1 MGTMPEKKTLTV
13 QRVLALVIAYITLSV
28 GGGVAAS
35 LFLLPAV
42 FGANSV
48 AKAVI
53 PSLSVEGI
61 DFDVT
66 SLPQKSTMY
75 ASDGTTKITEFWDQ
89 NREVVP
95 LKKISKYMQ
104 QAVVAREDRRFFTH
118 GGVDVQG
125 VFRAFVQTYMKGDH
139 QGGSSLTQQY
149 VKNVLILQAQQD
161 DDPIAQY
168 HASEDTIAR
177 KMREMLIS
185 VQMEKQYSKP
195 EILQGYLNIAQ
206 FGGNSLY
213 GVQAAA
219 KRYFNTTADQLN
231 IVQSATIAAITKNP
245 NAYDPSVESN
255 QPESEKQRNI
265 VLQLM
270 NEQGYIS
277 DAEYQEAVNTPLA
290 DTLDVQPISTGCMA
304 ADYDAGYFCDYVV
317 HKILNSKEFGKTS
330 EDREKLLKE
339 GGLKIVTTL
348 DIDANTL
355 LNETA
360 RNTIPPEDS
369 SGMEIVMASVKPGTG
384 EVLGFGL
391 NRTYD
396 ATEAAQNDQTRDSMN
411 YAVDRED
418 GGGMGFSIGSS
429 WKPVNLVAWMEAGH
443 SVNENLQTS
452 TRYSTSLFACDRYTG
467 GTDTWNVTNAITNG
481 TVNPE
486 TPALAL
492 ARSHNT
498 TQASMGSIVGLC
510 KIADTATELGYHDA
524 NTGETLDKT
533 SSFVPAMMVGNV
545 NVSPLTMASIFA
557 VYASNGVQC
566 DPIALKQV
574 TDVDGND
581 IKVPSA
587 NCHQA
592 VDPEIIQ
599 TLAWAMNQGVVRPDG
614 AGGVAQLANGRK
626 TFLHGFDK
634 APQGFH
640 TVPCFSG
647 IFSIPWPGAADIGA
661 VHQFERMAGTL
672 VQECGVPQEMRIGA
686 VALHLFLQNGI
697 QIDGIIQ
704 GIETGKSLV
713 VKKQIC
719 SAVLVVIFMELF
731 QGLFRR
737 FLEQPFCPVSFFKVF
752 NSLLPLLRETG
763 EFLPSARACC
773 CGGVDASAGTAFRR
787 PAILPPEKERKRIC
801 SFRQTTSK

>member
-95 LKKISKYMQ
+95 LKNISKYMQ
-104 QAVVAREDRRFFTH
+104 QAVVSREDRRFFTH

-177 KMREMLIS
+177 KLREMLIS

-255 QPESEKQRNI
+255 RPESEKQRNI

-330 EDREKLLKE
+330 ENREKLLKE

-360 RNTIPPEDS
+360 RNTIPPEDP

-429 WKPVNLVAWMEAGH
+429 WKPINLVAWMEAGH

-467 GTDTWNVTNAITNG
+467 GTDSWNVTNAITNG

-498 TQASMGSIVGLC
+498 TQASMGSIIGLC

-566 DPIALKQV
+566 NPIALKQV

-626 TFLHGFDK
+626 TFAKTGTHEDQLVTTGGFIPNQIATFVLVGDVQNPVGHPIANIAINGQYHSYWDGSTIA
-634 APQGFH
+634 APAWRDFMNAYAERKQLPIDNDYGQPAAKYSATSS
-640 TVPCFSG
+640 TVTK
-647 IFSIPWPGAADIGA
+647 IG
-661 VHQFERMAGTL
+661 G
-672 VQECGVPQEMRIGA
+672 GK
-686 VALHLFLQNGI
+686 QNAT
-697 QIDGIIQ
+697 QQQSTIIQ
-704 GIETGKSLV
+704 QQNQSL
-713 VKKQIC
+713 QQQ
-719 SAVLVVIFMELF
+719 S
-731 QGLFRR
+731 Q
-737 FLEQPFCPVSFFKVF
+737 Q
-752 NSLLPLLRETG
+752 N
-763 EFLPSARACC
+763 
-773 CGGVDASAGTAFRR
+773 DQQDDQDQQ
-787 PAILPPEKERKRIC
+787 
-801 SFRQTTSK
+801 QTEDE

>member
-104 QAVVAREDRRFFTH
+104 QAVVSREDRRFFTH

-149 VKNVLILQAQQD
+149 VKNVL
-161 DDPIAQY
+161 
-168 HASEDTIAR
+168 
-177 KMREMLIS
+177 
-185 VQMEKQYSKP
+185 
-195 EILQGYLNIAQ
+195 IAQ

-330 EDREKLLKE
+330 EDRERLLKE

-384 EVLGFGL
+384 EVLSFGL

-429 WKPVNLVAWMEAGH
+429 WKPINLVAWMEAGH
-443 SVNENLQTS
+443 SVNENLQTT

-467 GTDTWNVTNAITNG
+467 GTDSWNVTNAITNG

-498 TQASMGSIVGLC
+498 TQASMGSIIGLC

-566 DPIALKQV
+566 NPIALKQV

-626 TFLHGFDK
+626 TFAKTGTHEDQLVTTGGFIPNQIATFVLVGDVQNPVGHPIANIAINGQYHSYWDGSTIA
-634 APQGFH
+634 APAWRDFMNAYAERKQLPIDNDYGQPAAKYSATSS
-640 TVPCFSG
+640 TVTRICG
-647 IFSIPWPGAADIGA
+647 GRQNAT
-661 VHQFERMAGTL
+661 HQQST
-672 VQECGVPQEMRIGA
+672 
-686 VALHLFLQNGI
+686 
-697 QIDGIIQ
+697 IIQ
-704 GIETGKSLV
+704 QQNQSL
-713 VKKQIC
+713 QQQ
-719 SAVLVVIFMELF
+719 S
-731 QGLFRR
+731 Q
-737 FLEQPFCPVSFFKVF
+737 Q
-752 NSLLPLLRETG
+752 N
-763 EFLPSARACC
+763 
-773 CGGVDASAGTAFRR
+773 D
-787 PAILPPEKERKRIC
+787 
-801 SFRQTTSK
+801 QQDD

>member
-1 MGTMPEKKTLTV
+1 M
-13 QRVLALVIAYITLSV
+13 
-28 GGGVAAS
+28 
-35 LFLLPAV
+35 
-42 FGANSV
+42 
-48 AKAVI
+48 
-53 PSLSVEGI
+53 
-61 DFDVT
+61 
-66 SLPQKSTMY
+66 
-75 ASDGTTKITEFWDQ
+75 
-89 NREVVP
+89 
-95 LKKISKYMQ
+95 
-104 QAVVAREDRRFFTH
+104 
-118 GGVDVQG
+118 
-125 VFRAFVQTYMKGDH
+125 
-139 QGGSSLTQQY
+139 
-149 VKNVLILQAQQD
+149 
-161 DDPIAQY
+161 
-168 HASEDTIAR
+168 
-177 KMREMLIS
+177 
-185 VQMEKQYSKP
+185 
-195 EILQGYLNIAQ
+195 
-206 FGGNSLY
+206 
-213 GVQAAA
+213 QAAA

-330 EDREKLLKE
+330 EDRERLLKE

-486 TPALAL
+486 RRHWLWQGLITPRRLPWDPSSACARLPIPQLNLAI
-492 ARSHNT
+492 
-498 TQASMGSIVGLC
+498 M
-510 KIADTATELGYHDA
+510 
-524 NTGETLDKT
+524 
-533 SSFVPAMMVGNV
+533 
-545 NVSPLTMASIFA
+545 
-557 VYASNGVQC
+557 
-566 DPIALKQV
+566 
-574 TDVDGND
+574 
-581 IKVPSA
+581 
-587 NCHQA
+587 
-592 VDPEIIQ
+592 
-599 TLAWAMNQGVVRPDG
+599 
-614 AGGVAQLANGRK
+614 
-626 TFLHGFDK
+626 
-634 APQGFH
+634 
-640 TVPCFSG
+640 
-647 IFSIPWPGAADIGA
+647 
-661 VHQFERMAGTL
+661 
-672 VQECGVPQEMRIGA
+672 MRIP
-686 VALHLFLQNGI
+686 V
-697 QIDGIIQ
+697 
-704 GIETGKSLV
+704 
-713 VKKQIC
+713 
-719 SAVLVVIFMELF
+719 
-731 QGLFRR
+731 RR
-737 FLEQPFCPVSFFKVF
+737 STRPHHSC
-752 NSLLPLLRETG
+752 LP
-763 EFLPSARACC
+763 
-773 CGGVDASAGTAFRR
+773 
-787 PAILPPEKERKRIC
+787 
-801 SFRQTTSK
+801 